1 MSQGEQEAP
10 RPRHEGHSP
19 ELRAPR
25 VRCVLAVWRDE
36 ATLACRRERDAEPW
50 ASVSVGLGHLH
61 GRAVSL
67 GGWAQLAVLAPEAVV
82 TVTHTLLHQDER
94 SPLAPLVGSVRVA
107 SGQCLS
113 RPLFTACP
121 RKKTF
126 TWPPTQFLQNPA
138 PSPAV
143 RGAPWPFPSLLSLGR
158 LLGPALTAQLTPG
171 GATPGRAP
179 GGRGAAGRACIG
191 LDAQEPLGTAPAAA
205 GCGVSSLALLMLFL
219 VRLFS
224 NAGHTAGCERISLP
238 LHFAFPPLLLSPA
251 LCSSI

>member
-1 MSQGEQEAP
+1 MLSRGCTEVAVLLKVSFGNRAGRTVNTRQPVQVPPSPLASGLFTSRMSQGEQEAP
-10 RPRHEGHSP
+10 RPRREGHSP

-36 ATLACRRERDAEPW
+36 ATLACRQERDAEPW
-50 ASVSVGLGHLH
+50 ASVGVGLGHLH

-82 TVTHTLLHQDER
+82 TVTHTLLHQDEL

-138 PSPAV
+138 PSLAV
-143 RGAPWPFPSLLSLGR
+143 RGAL
-158 LLGPALTAQLTPG
+158 
-171 GATPGRAP
+171 
-179 GGRGAAGRACIG
+179 
-191 LDAQEPLGTAPAAA
+191 
-205 GCGVSSLALLMLFL
+205 
-219 VRLFS
+219 
-224 NAGHTAGCERISLP
+224 
-238 LHFAFPPLLLSPA
+238 
-251 LCSSI
+251 